1 MGMDKLREPNYKVE
15 ARSICPLVCEWKP
28 HEILTCDQ
36 MAVQYS
42 FQLGPVGDQSGYLA
56 KNWVDYK

>member
-15 ARSICPLVCEWKP
+15 ARSICPLVCEWKS
-28 HEILTCDQ
+28 HEILTRDQ